1 MSTIGFFL
9 SVIAGIFVFL
19 FIIFTF
25 AGVFTLPVFLLFSLP
40 IAGLIWFVFNIN
52 KFLKA
57 EKSKRKSLK
66 LILPLVVSAFPATFA
81 IFLIVFI
88 VGIFTGA
95 ISLM

>member
-25 AGVFTLPVFLLFSLP
+25 AGVFTLPVFLLISLP
-40 IAGLIWFVFNIN
+40 MAGLIWFVFNIN
-52 KFLKA
+52 NFLKSKRA
-57 EKSKRKSLK
+57 ERKSLK
-66 LILPLVVSAFPATFA
+66 LILPLVISAIPAAFA
-81 IFLIVFI
+81 IFVIIFI

>member
-19 FIIFTF
+19 FLIFTF
-25 AGVFTLPVFLLFSLP
+25 AGVFTLPAFFLLSLP
-40 IAGLIWFVFNIN
+40 MAGLMWFVFNIN

-57 EKSKRKSLK
+57 KRAERKSLK
-66 LILPLVVSAFPATFA
+66 LILPLIISAIPAAFA
-81 IFLIVFI
+81 IFVIIFI